1 MMMMMVIIII
11 IIIMMMM
18 MMMMM
23 MMTTM
28 TMTIACPE
36 LTMTIRSMGAAKCYL
51 RLGLHYCIALRLF
64 LDLFSRNMRDHE
76 LTNLDWD

>member
-11 IIIMMMM
+11 IIMMMM
-18 MMMMM
+18 MIMMM
-23 MMTTM
+23 M

-36 LTMTIRSMGAAKCYL
+36 LTMTIRSMDAAKCYL